1 MKFKEIKFLDENA
14 SRIYRGYLKRIQNT
28 TKVLDKSS
36 QQEILLEI
44 NSHIYEAV
52 HKEKQT
58 NKNEIDELLNV
69 LEKLGH
75 PEAFLKPLIAEKKLE
90 EATRTFHPVKVF
102 KALILNFSNGFS
114 YVLFFMLYLF
124 LFAFIA
130 LIVMKICM
138 PSQVGFFYSPDK
150 VFVIGMTTAKY
161 EGYEILGGWFIPLML
176 LSTVISY
183 LLITLLLKFKL
194 IINKKL

>member
-58 NKNEIDELLNV
+58 NKNEILSNLHKRLPRV
-69 LEKLGH
+69 YKRKGR
-75 PEAFLKPLIAEKKLE
+75 KRIC
-90 EATRTFHPVKVF
+90 
-102 KALILNFSNGFS
+102 IL
-114 YVLFFMLYLF
+114 
-124 LFAFIA
+124 
-130 LIVMKICM
+130 
-138 PSQVGFFYSPDK
+138 
-150 VFVIGMTTAKY
+150 
-161 EGYEILGGWFIPLML
+161 
-176 LSTVISY
+176 
-183 LLITLLLKFKL
+183 
-194 IINKKL
+194 